1 MGKVM
6 KTLLF
11 VAVLALVA
19 EPLIGAE
26 DAISMKRQAQ
36 NKLLAERAARADGI
50 RKLAERIK
58 GLKITSETTVKDFVT
73 EDDTIETALMT
84 RLVGVSEVGKPKHLE
99 DGTCEVKV
107 QVKIRTVME
116 TIKTIHRR
124 HYKGDKVKMTDIE
137 SLVRTYKD
145 KVLVETGMGVP
156 RPELE
161 DDPLIAPEP
170 GESTAK
176 FSNASTKARKFWAK
190 YCKAQGRLLAERAAR
205 VDAMR
210 RLAERIKGVRITAQT
225 LVKDFVVES
234 DDVNVSMNTF
244 LRGAR
249 EVGIRFH
256 DDELIVEVVMQVKLR
271 TVYMTLKSWAKTHYK
286 GNNVKIDRL
295 EELILKARET
305 VIQETGMGVPRE
317 DMLKTPP
324 VTMVAT
330 MALAKAA
337 PNWIGLTKTA
347 TGNAAIDK
355 TMDNKAQAKLMALRG
370 AELDA
375 RRKISEEIQGLFI
388 TSQTTV
394 RNFMT
399 QHDTIRTA
407 MIDYQMGAKVVEGS
421 QKVSDDGTAQVTVEI
436 PLRPLWNTILFYQKK
451 LSIKIR

>member
-1 MGKVM
+1 MGRVM
-6 KTLLF
+6 KILLF
-11 VAVLALVA
+11 VAVLAVA

-26 DAISMKRQAQ
+26 GAIAKKREAQ
-36 NKLLAERAARADGI
+36 NKLLAERAARVDGM

-58 GLKITSETTVKDFVT
+58 GLRISSETTVKDFVA
-73 EDDTIETALMT
+73 EDDTIETALLT
-84 RLVGVSEVGKPKHLE
+84 HLVGVSEVGKPKHLE

-107 QVKIRTVME
+107 QVKIRTVTE
-116 TIKTIHRR
+116 TLKTIHRR
-124 HYKGDKVKMTDIE
+124 HYKGNKVKITDLE

-145 KVLVETGMGVP
+145 KILVETGMGVP
-156 RPELE
+156 RPELQE
-161 DDPLIAPEP
+161 DPLIAPEP

-210 RLAERIKGVRITAQT
+210 RLAERIKGVRIDAQT
-225 LVKDFVVES
+225 IVKDFVTES

-244 LRGAR
+244 LRGSR
-249 EVGIRFH
+249 EVGKRFH

-286 GNNVKIDRL
+286 GNKVKIDRL
-295 EELILKARET
+295 EEMILKARET
-305 VIQETGMGVPRE
+305 VIKETGMGVPRE

-324 VTMVAT
+324 VTMKVT
-330 MALAKAA
+330 MALAKVA
-337 PNWIGLTKTA
+337 PDWIGLTESA

-355 TMDNKAQAKLMALRG
+355 ENANKVQAKLMAYRA

-375 RRKISEEIQGLFI
+375 RRKISEKIQGLFI

-394 RNFMT
+394 RNFMA
-399 QHDTIRTA
+399 QNDTIRTA
-407 MIDYQMGAKVVEGS
+407 MIDYQMGAGVVEGS
-421 QKVSDDGTAQVTVEI
+421 QKVLPDGTAQVTVEI
-436 PLRPLWNTILFYQKK
+436 PLRPLWNMILFYQKK
-451 LSIKIR
+451 LTIKIK